1 MWRMVVLVCAL
12 WQSPVWATEAYEHAL
27 VIGVSKY
34 ADPEITELTGVPLDI
49 NSAREI
55 AGAMGIPANN
65 VTVLRDE
72 QATKANIVAEL
83 DRINRANRDGGRVL
97 LYFSGHGTRWHDP
110 QAKGCVEGLLTYD
123 RQVIVNR
130 EWATLTERI
139 GKRADQLIVMFDAC
153 HSQGVTNATRSLGGG
168 MRAKF
173 FMKANNTTEACSQ
186 PVNLR
191 TRSLLQAST
200 ALGALQENV
209 VHITSSRPDEV
220 SFDEPGKGGLATQG
234 VRNCLLGQAQDL
246 DGSGGISLAEV
257 EHCAQRFVRKQLE
270 PHKDLIAH
278 HVSVSGF
285 RNLVP
290 VAVPVAVPVSAPVQV
305 VAAPQAAQP
314 RPPSAEQVRAEKER
328 LRREQ
333 QERQAAEAAERAE
346 AQRQRQALEQAAL
359 QAQADE
365 QQRQQEAER
374 LRVER
379 DLAAAAAA
387 QAAAMAAAEAAAQQA
402 AAEPAPQTPPVQT
415 LAAPT
420 PSAPMP
426 PEVTALATLRDLEQ
440 QRDRRHR
447 VVVKLDKPTL
457 RIGQDFLNMQ
467 ITAPHDG
474 HVYVV
479 MMGSDERSF
488 YVLFPNSLD
497 TNNRVRAGQTLRL
510 PAPTWQLQAA
520 GPAGTNQLLVM
531 VTRQPRQLQSIQ
543 AEAAEAAVSPFVTAT
558 ADAAGRQRLQRTLL
572 GSGTAA
578 ANRFSAQRI
587 TVEEVQ

>member
-1 MWRMVVLVCAL
+1 
-12 WQSPVWATEAYEHAL
+12 
-27 VIGVSKY
+27 
-34 ADPEITELTGVPLDI
+34 
-49 NSAREI
+49 
-55 AGAMGIPANN
+55 
-65 VTVLRDE
+65 
-72 QATKANIVAEL
+72 
-83 DRINRANRDGGRVL
+83 
-97 LYFSGHGTRWHDP
+97 
-110 QAKGCVEGLLTYD
+110 
-123 RQVIVNR
+123 
-130 EWATLTERI
+130 
-139 GKRADQLIVMFDAC
+139 
-153 HSQGVTNATRSLGGG
+153 
-168 MRAKF
+168 
-173 FMKANNTTEACSQ
+173 
-186 PVNLR
+186 
-191 TRSLLQAST
+191 
-200 ALGALQENV
+200 
-209 VHITSSRPDEV
+209 
-220 SFDEPGKGGLATQG
+220 
-234 VRNCLLGQAQDL
+234 
-246 DGSGGISLAEV
+246 
-257 EHCAQRFVRKQLE
+257 
-270 PHKDLIAH
+270 
-278 HVSVSGF
+278 
-285 RNLVP
+285 
-290 VAVPVAVPVSAPVQV
+290 
-305 VAAPQAAQP
+305 
-314 RPPSAEQVRAEKER
+314 VRAEKER

-402 AAEPAPQTPPVQT
+402 AAEPVPQTPPVQT

-420 PSAPMP
+420 PSAPKP

-497 TNNRVRAGQTLRL
+497 THNRVRAGQTLRL

-531 VTRQPRQLQSIQ
+531 VTRQPRQLQHIQ
-543 AEAAEAAVSPFVTAT
+543 AEGAQAGASPFVTAA
-558 ADAAGRQRLQRTLL
+558 ADAAGRQRLQRALL